1 MTLVHLESVEID
13 GYRSCT
19 GTTFK
24 PHSSLSGIIGI
35 NGSGK
40 TNILNALRLLNPFE
54 YLDGRGYRSPQED
67 LQIPET
73 NIRAIFLVN
82 KRRLYFSLALKIA
95 SARGQEEVVSAIEKW
110 NFRDFG
116 REDCWVEI
124 PVFATFDKENI
135 SRAMRHWYIAGDQW
149 KKASASPS
157 MIEDILND
165 NKISRSLRLVSEYR
179 RNIKY
184 YSASQFTDPSR
195 CPSSFELDASG
206 GLETNYYNRNSHHL
220 QFLFD
225 LYDLKKKNIELY
237 REYEEYVSTRMLGLV
252 SRISWK
258 PVKLS
263 SNTVEMKT
271 GGTIKKVR
279 QFKTLVIPKVQ
290 IGSSHIT
297 FNQLSEGTFKTLA
310 LIFYIMTENASCFL
324 IEEPEVCIHHGLLRR
339 ILEIIKSHSRVR
351 QIIFTTHS
359 DLVLD
364 AINKDNVF
372 VVDMKRSV
380 TRINQ
385 LADWAGKDGMA
396 ALEAYLEESG
406 TLGEYWRTGGFTS

>member
-1 MTLVHLESVEID
+1 MASVYLENIEIN
-13 GYRSCT
+13 GYRSCA
-19 GTTFK
+19 GTKFQ
-24 PHSSLSGIIGI
+24 PHSSLSGLIGI

-40 TNILNALRLLNPFE
+40 TNILSALRLLNPFE
-54 YLDGRGYRSPQED
+54 YLDGRSYRSTQED
-67 LQIPET
+67 SQIPET
-73 NIRAIFLVN
+73 NIYATFLTG
-82 KRRLYFSLALKIA
+82 KRRIYFSLCLKIA
-95 SARGQEEVVSAIEKW
+95 SVRGEEEVVRAIEKW
-110 NFRDFG
+110 NFREFG
-116 REDCWVEI
+116 KEDAWIEI
-124 PVFATFDKENI
+124 PVFATFDQKHINQV
-135 SRAMRHWYIAGDQW
+135 MQHWYIAGDLRR
-149 KKASASPS
+149 KTNVSSS
-157 MIEDILND
+157 NIEEILND
-165 NKISRSLRLVSEYR
+165 KTISRSLRLVSEYR
-179 RNIKY
+179 KNIKY

-206 GLETNYYNRNSHHL
+206 RLETNYSNRSSQHL
-220 QFLFD
+220 RFLFD
-225 LYDLKKKNIELY
+225 LYNLKKKNIELY
-237 REYEEYVSTRMLGLV
+237 KEYEEYVSTRMLGLV

-279 QFKTLVIPKVQ
+279 QYKTLVIPKVQ

-310 LIFYIMTENASCFL
+310 LIFYIMTEDASCFL

-339 ILEIIKSHSRVR
+339 ILGIIKSHSRIR
-351 QIIFTTHS
+351 QIVFTTHS

-364 AINKDNVF
+364 TIDKENVF

-380 TRINQ
+380 TRVNQ
-385 LADWAGKDGMA
+385 LADWAGTDGMA